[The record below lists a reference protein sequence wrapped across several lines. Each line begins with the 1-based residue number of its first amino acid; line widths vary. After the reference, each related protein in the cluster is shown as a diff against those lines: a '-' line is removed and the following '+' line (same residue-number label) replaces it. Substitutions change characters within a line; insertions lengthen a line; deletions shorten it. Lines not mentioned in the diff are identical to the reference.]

1 MVTLCKNKE
10 KTLLTTEVARAS
22 SACAGLQAAHYWC
35 ANHPFNRGGIF
46 FSGTIFFG
54 ASGTLEIRGLRILVC
69 IAEEVPF
76 FWGKELTL

>member
-1 MVTLCKNKE
+1 MYQFKIETQALLKNKG
-10 KTLLTTEVARAS
+10 KPNIPLVGGTFSFSGT
-22 SACAGLQAAHYWC
+22 AA
-35 ANHPFNRGGIF
+35 GIF

-69 IAEEVPF
+69 IAEEVLF